1 MGRQAVLAVRRFS
14 VLAAAA
20 VFLSTPMAS
29 AFERQWHVG
38 GGFGFAAFA
47 DGDTS
52 TGPAIGI
59 HGAYGLSD
67 VFDLK
72 VDLLGSRH
80 TLENDQLRLLSTTAG
95 IAYKMDVIRWVP
107 YFGAQVGYY
116 RLDGNQRPEGLPVN
130 ELGMSFDLGLDYAV
144 RRNFGLGLQL
154 RYHGFLADPLSSL
167 GDAPL
172 FTGLLRAE
180 YRWGW

>member
-1 MGRQAVLAVRRFS
+1 MGRRAVLAVRRVS
-14 VLAAAA
+14 VLSAIA
-20 VFLSTPMAS
+20 VFLWTPLAS

-47 DGDTS
+47 DGNTS
-52 TGPAIGI
+52 SGPAIGV

-80 TLENDQLRLLSTTAG
+80 TIENDRLNLLSSTAG

-107 YFGAQVGYY
+107 YFGMQVGYY
-116 RLDGNQRPEGLPVN
+116 RLDGDRQPGSLPTN
-130 ELGMSFDLGLDYAV
+130 ELGMSVDLGLDYAV
-144 RRNFGLGLQL
+144 KRSFALGLQL

-172 FTGLLRAE
+172 FTGLVRVE